1 MGKRFGGCRG
11 ITVERTA
18 VLNFPAPPYIVL
30 RVNQVM

>member
-1 MGKRFGGCRG
+1 MGKKFGEGRG
-11 ITVERTA
+11 ITAEITA